1 MCRQFLCSRSLH
13 VTWLAYASIVAPHLK
28 SWQPLDC
35 FWSAAHLRI
44 LQQQASML
52 GHGTPVPFVLAHGS
66 AEYLN
71 NLMTP
76 RMPAY

>member
-1 MCRQFLCSRSLH
+1 
-13 VTWLAYASIVAPHLK
+13 
-28 SWQPLDC
+28 
-35 FWSAAHLRI
+35 
-44 LQQQASML
+44 ML